1 MADKLIEHTEELVE
15 GKLVPSVEKDPFT
28 LALGKPYHPGRVVG
42 AGGSLLGWEKVMGPE
57 YTKSGRSRA
66 SVNSPHDLVST
77 VESIKEQVRNELVSE
92 FNAWAKQMNLPS
104 LPFPSNTPV
113 DSCSHPK
120 GQGEDDIHGDNDAN
134 EGGTPTH
141 ADSREL
147 DNPTPHHFPDLQEE
161 TRCALLHPD
170 ESRALHVVAYGS
182 AQPAEQGT
190 VHLRPLRPQHCSVG
204 INSVTT
210 GFEDIL
216 IPVPIEEEEF
226 TTLWAAKDFAK
237 KTTFKEEG
245 GTTNKR

>member
-1 MADKLIEHTEELVE
+1 MLLISVFLWLQIEHTEELVE

-113 DSCSHPK
+113 DSYSHPK
-120 GQGEDDIHGDNDAN
+120 GQGEDDIHGDDDAN

-147 DNPTPHHFPDLQEE
+147 DNPAPHHFPDLQEE
-161 TRCALLHPD
+161 TPCALLHPD
-170 ESRALHVVAYGS
+170 ESGALHVVAYGS

-190 VHLRPLRPQHCSVG
+190 VHL
-204 INSVTT
+204 
-210 GFEDIL
+210 
-216 IPVPIEEEEF
+216 
-226 TTLWAAKDFAK
+226 
-237 KTTFKEEG
+237 
-245 GTTNKR
+245 